1 MADAGSVAG
10 VVADRIFC
18 GAVDVAQRER
28 LELARWEGRV
38 GGESGRREGARER
51 GCQIIE
57 MTRGKDTALAFRDV
71 RADSFSISSRVHA
84 DQSQKLIAA
93 GADCCTRH
101 K

>member
-38 GGESGRREGARER
+38 GGESGRGEWERVEWEER
-51 GCQIIE
+51 GCE
-57 MTRGKDTALAFRDV
+57 REGV
-71 RADSFSISSRVHA
+71 SNY
-84 DQSQKLIAA
+84 
-93 GADCCTRH
+93 
-101 K
+101 

>member
-38 GGESGRREGARER
+38 GGESGRGEWEGRVGGERVRER
-51 GCQIIE
+51 G
-57 MTRGKDTALAFRDV
+57 GV
-71 RADSFSISSRVHA
+71 
-84 DQSQKLIAA
+84 KLL
-93 GADCCTRH
+93 R
-101 K
+101 